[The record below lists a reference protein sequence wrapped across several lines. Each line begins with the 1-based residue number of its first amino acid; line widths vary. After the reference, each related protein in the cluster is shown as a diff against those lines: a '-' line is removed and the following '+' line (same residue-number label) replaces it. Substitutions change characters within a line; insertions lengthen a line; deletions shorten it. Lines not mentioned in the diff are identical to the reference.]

1 VWEVLELLPKNR
13 NIFGRLQNIATEYD
27 SQKWKTF
34 FGESSLKKLSYKL
47 KMLAELID
55 NPTWVSAFKATGGFD
70 ELSYRM
76 ISFEKKD
83 FTSKDLTKCVCITL
97 ATFFNCLSSSG
108 MTAQEILMHLKTDQI
123 FSRLLEYLWMPVPA
137 SVLLSNHVLRL
148 VLKLIHLNPALAK
161 QFYSSHEQLEKLLEQ
176 GCFER
181 EDNENELF
189 IMNFT

>member
-1 VWEVLELLPKNR
+1 
-13 NIFGRLQNIATEYD
+13 
-27 SQKWKTF
+27 
-34 FGESSLKKLSYKL
+34 
-47 KMLAELID
+47 
-55 NPTWVSAFKATGGFD
+55 
-70 ELSYRM
+70 
-76 ISFEKKD
+76 
-83 FTSKDLTKCVCITL
+83 
-97 ATFFNCLSSSG
+97 
-108 MTAQEILMHLKTDQI
+108 MHLKTDQI

-148 VLKLIHLNPALAK
+148 ILKLIHLNPVLAK